1 MNLKEQIILVFYS
14 LYLNCYYFNQTF
26 YLYLWIFWIYFH
38 FFKDHLSINHSK
50 NLLSLFHLSFCFFN
64 YLCLHSVLP
73 VVLFLFPSV
82 SVCFYLSVCLTF
94 LSEHFARWNMSEE
107 NVPDDSYSEFV
118 HWKLYLY
125 WSLITFRKYRFFAN
139 TLRNKSCT
147 LVKCKKETFLI
158 SLNWRRKQEMNQDVV
173 FYLKSYSFYLFK
185 RNMFSKLFEFQFK
198 VSIIVTKYIYLIP
211 SFEVCKRRKHF
222 KMEFLKNFPF

>member
-1 MNLKEQIILVFYS
+1 M
-14 LYLNCYYFNQTF
+14 
-26 YLYLWIFWIYFH
+26 
-38 FFKDHLSINHSK
+38 FF
-50 NLLSLFHLSFCFFN
+50 
-64 YLCLHSVLP
+64 
-73 VVLFLFPSV
+73 
-82 SVCFYLSVCLTF
+82 F
-94 LSEHFARWNMSEE
+94 LSDFFVWTFCSLKHEWGECPRWFVFWVCSLEA
-107 NVPDDSYSEFV
+107 VFVLEFDNFQKISV
-118 HWKLYLY
+118 
-125 WSLITFRKYRFFAN
+125 FAN